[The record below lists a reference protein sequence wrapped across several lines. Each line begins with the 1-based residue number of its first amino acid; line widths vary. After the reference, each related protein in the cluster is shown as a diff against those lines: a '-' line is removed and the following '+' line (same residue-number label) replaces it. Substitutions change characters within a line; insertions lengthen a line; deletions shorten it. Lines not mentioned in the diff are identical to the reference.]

1 MSHENFGYI
10 RTKVVNC
17 DEFERPVSMAAS
29 QHPHRPGSCCPP
41 PCPPPCPPH
50 HCCCSP
56 IMCCPSMIAGPTG
69 PTGPQGIQG
78 PTGPTGPQGIQG
90 PTGPTGP
97 TGATGMTG
105 ATGVT
110 GPTGPTGPTGATGAT
125 GVTGPTGPTGPTG
138 SDGTATTNENAL
150 LYQAP
155 QSTLDNG
162 EHLHFDHSQV
172 NSPLGSIQFTDGE
185 YAVRLQPGTYFV
197 LFHSRGTRPCGAG
210 GGTVGIS
217 LESSTQYLPNPHYYS
232 SAASGNEIPTHVHTI
247 LTTDV
252 PTYLMLTN
260 NSGNTVHYDQY
271 SMSIIKLA

>member
-1 MSHENFGYI
+1 
-10 RTKVVNC
+10 
-17 DEFERPVSMAAS
+17 
-29 QHPHRPGSCCPP
+29 
-41 PCPPPCPPH
+41 
-50 HCCCSP
+50 
-56 IMCCPSMIAGPTG
+56 MIAGPTG

-97 TGATGMTG
+97 QGIQGPTGPTGPTGPQGIQGFAGIPGATGPSGSTGPTGATGMTG
-105 ATGVT
+105 ATGVTGPTGPTGVT